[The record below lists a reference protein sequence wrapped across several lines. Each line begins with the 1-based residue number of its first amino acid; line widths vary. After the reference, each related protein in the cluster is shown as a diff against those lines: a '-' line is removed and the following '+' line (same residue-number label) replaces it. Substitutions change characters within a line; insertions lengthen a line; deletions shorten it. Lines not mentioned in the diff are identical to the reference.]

1 MKYCHNCGLS
11 VGEKATFCATCGAL
25 VPVAV
30 AAAAPESA
38 TPLPAPADT
47 GPEPSPAA
55 AERPACRLCGHDARA
70 LDADGVCPAC
80 RDEIA
85 HFLAFQPEES
95 PAVSLA
101 SSEAAIGR
109 ERVTIVNAIYS
120 ALADDSTCPECGAM
134 DGRETTDIAAA
145 ANWAPNPRCANPSGC
160 RCMVF
165 FEHEHLAAEEEH
177 EFVEYAAGHGL
188 PVTAATVAAFHDEL
202 RRRREEVDRRL
213 DNASGLVRE
222 ARTLEKSDPRG
233 AVGLY
238 RRAIEGLMECN
249 ESPLDEQRVRHD
261 LPLAFNR
268 LTLVLKGMGRDTEAL
283 DEIERAASWGI
294 LERDDCGRKSDR
306 EALRNR
312 GRRLRERREAVVP
325 A

>member
-1 MKYCHNCGLS
+1 MKYCQNCGLS

-30 AAAAPESA
+30 AAAADESA
-38 TPLPAPADT
+38 ASLLAPAET
-47 GPEPSPAA
+47 GRGPSAA
-55 AERPACRLCGHDARA
+55 AADRPVCRLCGQGTPT
-70 LDADGVCPAC
+70 LDAEGVCPAC
-80 RDEIA
+80 RGEIA
-85 HFLAFQPEES
+85 LFVAFRPEEE

-101 SSEAAIGR
+101 TSEAAAGG

-120 ALADDSTCPECGAM
+120 ALADDGTCPECGAM

-145 ANWAPNPRCANPSGC
+145 ASWAPNSHCSNPTGC
-160 RCMVF
+160 RCVVF
-165 FEHEHLAAEEEH
+165 FEHESLSADEEH
-177 EFVEYAAGHGL
+177 EFVDYAAGRGL
-188 PVTAATVAAFHDEL
+188 PVTAATVAAFHDEK
-202 RRRREEVDRRL
+202 RRRRAEVDRRL
-213 DNASGLVRE
+213 DNASGLLRE

-238 RRAIEGLMECN
+238 RRAVEGLMECSQ
-249 ESPLDEQRVRHD
+249 SPLDEHRVRHD

-268 LTLVLKGMGRDTEAL
+268 LTLVLKGMGQDAEAL
-283 DEIERAASWGI
+283 DEIDRAASWGI

-312 GRRLRERREAVVP
+312 GRRLRERRGAVVT